1 MTIQP
6 LQLGAPC
13 AKVAPNP
20 TEGMMVAL
28 DNLVQ
33 FSIPVSDVPASMRF
47 YTEIVGLKHLRTVAH
62 GMMAFVDA
70 AGVCVMLVCAR
81 SVRAQRICYRR
92 ISSLTPLPARNGRS
106 CRFLRTTA
114 FGGLC

>member
-6 LQLGAPC
+6 LRLGAPC
-13 AKVAPNP
+13 AKIAPNP

-47 YTEIVGLKHLRTVAH
+47 YTEIVGSNTCGQWHT
-62 GMMAFVDA
+62 G
-70 AGVCVMLVCAR
+70 
-81 SVRAQRICYRR
+81 
-92 ISSLTPLPARNGRS
+92 
-106 CRFLRTTA
+106 
-114 FGGLC
+114 